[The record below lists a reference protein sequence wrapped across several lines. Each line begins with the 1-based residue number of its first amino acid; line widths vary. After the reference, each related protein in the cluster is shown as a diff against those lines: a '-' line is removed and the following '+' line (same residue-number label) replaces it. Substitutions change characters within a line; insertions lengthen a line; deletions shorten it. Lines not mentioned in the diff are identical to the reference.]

1 MVDLGLVKE
10 GSRVEFI
17 VEVCPALVRGT
28 EDLLKILLETTGVA
42 NKKLL
47 QILAIAKKHTL
58 IQLSD
63 VYQCLE
69 KTCFVGSR
77 AESKFAVMAI
87 SCFVDSTEDLTLS
100 NLCQKLVASL
110 QSGQNIP
117 TILQSLSVVA
127 HCSFRTYKPH
137 EKDVTN
143 FIVQKIF
150 NSEKVYSVV
159 EETILTG
166 NLWCSSFCKLKI
178 YGLKALVKTFLPNH
192 PTQVRQEIEELLD
205 ILINTIH
212 GNSIVYSNIS
222 SDKDKECIRL
232 TAVKLLLLCATRFDS
247 YISQKPFHVI
257 IASARDPSCSV
268 RKAFL
273 HKIHEFLTKNRI
285 PLRYVCAFALAS
297 TDCIREVRT
306 DSMKYLSEFIE
317 IHHMYILSQKSST
330 IESEQVINSPEYAVV
345 FLLHFLAHDQGFS
358 SSSENKELYHELCSP
373 LVIFLRAL
381 VNLEPFGGNSRAN
394 SETLSNLFA
403 VLLAIKKAEDAVD
416 ASITPKLHVLTD
428 IALIIL
434 RILGKGL
441 KPSLNKRQMVLL
453 PLSFYKAHRSSL
465 CEGHDLDK
473 SFIDDNFVK
482 GILDVVDSSF
492 IKPCTSNSKQLGRT
506 QTGADHKGN
515 RRDYDFLLNARQ
527 GNPSTSIS
535 EMQKDIDIH
544 NGDAFDIEVL
554 QEKTRSPQ
562 PFKIYSAVA
571 SASSGFHNE
580 NCDVFGSRNVGLHIP
595 NVILSDQQLS
605 SCDFAS
611 AVLHFGPLTSTT
623 EPDAETLNPQLV
635 NQSVTKYESATF
647 CNSKKTLNDDHFM
660 SKNKLVHEGEG
671 LVGKRISR
679 RSPIDKCSYSVTV
692 DSCDSQQ
699 NNYKG

>member
-1 MVDLGLVKE
+1 M
-10 GSRVEFI
+10 
-17 VEVCPALVRGT
+17 
-28 EDLLKILLETTGVA
+28 
-42 NKKLL
+42 KKLEKCFRKNFQIL
-47 QILAIAKKHTL
+47 QIIAD
-58 IQLSD
+58 Q
-63 VYQCLE
+63 
-69 KTCFVGSR
+69 F
-77 AESKFAVMAI
+77 ES
-87 SCFVDSTEDLTLS
+87 E
-100 NLCQKLVASL
+100 SL
-110 QSGQNIP
+110 NG
-117 TILQSLSVVA
+117 
-127 HCSFRTYKPH
+127 
-137 EKDVTN
+137 E
-143 FIVQKIF
+143 
-150 NSEKVYSVV
+150 VYSAV

-192 PTQVRQEIEELLD
+192 PTQVRQEIGELLD

-247 YISQKPFHVI
+247 YISQKPFHAI

-273 HKIHEFLTKNRI
+273 HKIHELLTKNLI

-317 IHHMYILSQKSST
+317 IHRRYILSQKSST
-330 IESEQVINSPEYAVV
+330 IESEQVINCPEYAVV

-394 SETLSNLFA
+394 SETLSNLFV

-465 CEGHDLDK
+465 CEGHDIDK

-544 NGDAFDIEVL
+544 NGDAFDTEVL

-580 NCDVFGSRNVGLHIP
+580 NCDVFGSRNVGLHVP
-595 NVILSDQQLS
+595 NVILFDQQLS
-605 SCDFAS
+605 SCDSAS
-611 AVLHFGPLTSTT
+611 AVIHFAGPLTSTT

-671 LVGKRISR
+671 LVGNRISM